1 MVCLTPSGIKSRN
14 MKASEFIEVMQNAI
28 LNYGDLEVTCR
39 SFNIQDKAEIG
50 VTDNQNVFIILPKC
64 CLK

>member
-1 MVCLTPSGIKSRN
+1 

-28 LNYGDLEVTCR
+28 FNYGDLEVTCH
-39 SFNIQDKAEIG
+39 SFGIQDKAEIG

>member
-1 MVCLTPSGIKSRN
+1 

-28 LNYGDLEVTCR
+28 FCYGDLEVACR

-50 VTDNQNVFIILPKC
+50 VTDNQNVFIILSKC
-64 CLK
+64 CFK